1 MIYVV
6 DGFPEI
12 GTQRREASKRGLKKE
27 DGMEEKM
34 MVLARPGGVSEV
46 GQAEGSSSVCL
57 SFSLSLFLCAFL
69 MDDATNGMGRSG
81 GKGSWEMVAVR
92 EAF

>member
-27 DGMEEKM
+27 DGMEEKT

-46 GQAEGSSSVCL
+46 GQAEGSSSVCV
-57 SFSLSLFLCAFL
+57 SLSLFLCAFL

-81 GKGSWEMVAVR
+81 GKGSWELVAVR

>member
-12 GTQRREASKRGLKKE
+12 GTQRREASKRRTKKE
-27 DGMEEKM
+27 DGMEEKT

-57 SFSLSLFLCAFL
+57 FLSFSVLS
-69 MDDATNGMGRSG
+69 
-81 GKGSWEMVAVR
+81 
-92 EAF
+92 

>member
-1 MIYVV
+1 M
-6 DGFPEI
+6 GWK
-12 GTQRREASKRGLKKE
+12 RRRWFL
-27 DGMEEKM
+27 
-34 MVLARPGGVSEV
+34 PGGVSEV
-46 GQAEGSSSVCL
+46 GQAEGSSSVC
-57 SFSLSLFLCAFL
+57 LSLFLCAFL